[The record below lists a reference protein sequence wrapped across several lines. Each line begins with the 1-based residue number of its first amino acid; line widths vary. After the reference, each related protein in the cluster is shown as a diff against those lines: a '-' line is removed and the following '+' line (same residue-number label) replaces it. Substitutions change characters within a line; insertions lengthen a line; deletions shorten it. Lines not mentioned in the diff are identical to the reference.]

1 MNLVYSFAVISINNL
16 TVSFGGFTL
25 FDQVNF
31 HINDDDRIGLVGRN
45 GSGKTT
51 LLKIIAGTSS
61 PSSGVVSKPPQVTI
75 GYLPQEM
82 EYSKST
88 SVIEEAMLAFSYIQE
103 LERELSEI
111 NCEIADRTDYESDE
125 YNALLVKL
133 NDHNDRLNLY
143 SCGNPRADAER
154 VLTGLGF
161 KREEFS
167 RKRSEL
173 SQGWNMRIEL
183 AKVLLGRPDILL
195 LDEPTNH
202 LDIES
207 IRWLESYLFGFQGA
221 ILLISHDRRFL
232 DSVTKRTVEILL
244 GRINDYK
251 VPYTKYL
258 ELRRERMEQQ
268 RAAFDNQQKLIE
280 KSEEFIERFRYK
292 ATKSNQ
298 VQSRIKQLDKI
309 ERIEIDEE
317 DKSRLFLKFPPAPRS
332 GQVVIKSSNLKVS
345 FGSKSVFSNV
355 NITIERGEKV
365 ALLGKNGEGKTT
377 FMRLVTGDLK
387 PTGGAIEKGHNV
399 SMGYYA
405 QNQEELLDKRD
416 TVFDTLDKAATG
428 DIRTK
433 LRDILGAFL
442 FRGEDIEKRV
452 AVLSGG
458 ERSRLAMA
466 KLILKP
472 YNLLVLDEPT
482 NHMDIRSKDI
492 LKQALQQ
499 YDGTLLLVSHDR
511 DFLDGLAD
519 KIYEFKDGSVK
530 EHLGGLEEFLSRK
543 RIETLDDLERVDI
556 NSSNVKTESQKLKQ
570 ERGEDTDSPQESY
583 QRKKEIEREA
593 RRLRIK
599 IEKCEERIASLE
611 KRVGEIELILSG
623 NHNSVSLPEILT
635 EYEDCR
641 FKLESEMA
649 EWERLHY

>member
-1 MNLVYSFAVISINNL
+1 VISINNL
-16 TVSFGGFTL
+16 SVFFGGFTL

-31 HINDDDRIGLVGRN
+31 HINDDDRVGLVGRN

-51 LLKIIAGTSS
+51 LLKIIAGVSAPTSGLVS
-61 PSSGVVSKPPQVTI
+61 RPSEMTI

-88 SVIEEAMLAFSYIQE
+88 SVLEEAMLAFSSIKE
-103 LERELSEI
+103 IER
-111 NCEIADRTDYESDE
+111 EIADINIDITERSDYESDE
-125 YNALLVKL
+125 YNKLLVKL
-133 NDHNDRLNLY
+133 NDLNDRLNLY
-143 SCGNPRADAER
+143 CSGNPQADAER
-154 VLTGLGF
+154 VLIGLGF

-167 RKRSEL
+167 RKRLEL

-183 AKVLLGRPDILL
+183 AKVLLGRPEILL

-207 IRWLESYLFGFQGA
+207 IRWLESYLLSFQGA

-232 DSVTKRTVEILL
+232 DSVTKRTVEIVL

-251 VPYTKYL
+251 VPYSKYL
-258 ELRRERMEQQ
+258 DLRRERMEQQ
-268 RAAFDNQQKLIE
+268 RAAYDNQQRVIE

-298 VQSRIKQLDKI
+298 VQSRIKQLEKI
-309 ERIEIDEE
+309 ERIEIEEE
-317 DKSRLFLKFPPAPRS
+317 DRSRLFLKFPPAPRS
-332 GQVVIKSSNLKVS
+332 GQVVVKSTNLS
-345 FGSKSVFSNV
+345 IAFGSKSIFSNV

-377 FMRLVTGDLK
+377 FMRLITSDLK
-387 PTGGAIEKGHNV
+387 PTSGVIEMGHNV
-399 SMGYYA
+399 SLGYYA
-405 QNQEELLDKRD
+405 QNQEELLDKND
-416 TVFDTLDKAATG
+416 TVFDTLDKVATG
-428 DIRTK
+428 EIRTK

-442 FRGEDIEKRV
+442 FRGEDVDKRV
-452 AVLSGG
+452 SVLSGG

-472 YNLLVLDEPT
+472 YNFLVLDEPT

-492 LKQALQQ
+492 LKQALQR

-519 KIYEFKDGSVK
+519 KIYEFKDGSVR

-543 RIETLDDLERVDI
+543 RIDTLDELE
-556 NSSNVKTESQKLKQ
+556 NLESGSFTVKTESQKVKQ
-570 ERGEDTDSPQESY
+570 DKAESSERPQESY
-583 QRKKEIEREA
+583 QRMKEIEREA
-593 RRLRIK
+593 RRVRVK
-599 IEKCEERIASLE
+599 IEKCEERISSFE

-623 NHNSVSLPEILT
+623 NHNSVSLPEILS

-641 FKLESEMA
+641 LKLQSEMK
-649 EWERLHY
+649 EWERLHSEE

>member
-1 MNLVYSFAVISINNL
+1 VISINNL
-16 TVSFGGFTL
+16 SVFFGGFTL

-31 HINDDDRIGLVGRN
+31 HINDDDRVGLVGRN

-51 LLKIIAGTSS
+51 LLKIIAGVSAPTSGLVS
-61 PSSGVVSKPPQVTI
+61 RPSEMTI

-88 SVIEEAMLAFSYIQE
+88 SVLEEAMLAFSSIKE
-103 LERELSEI
+103 IER
-111 NCEIADRTDYESDE
+111 EIADINIDITERSDYESDE
-125 YNALLVKL
+125 YNKLLVKL
-133 NDHNDRLNLY
+133 NDLNDRLNLY
-143 SCGNPRADAER
+143 CSGNPQADAER
-154 VLTGLGF
+154 VLIGLGF

-167 RKRSEL
+167 RKRLEL

-183 AKVLLGRPDILL
+183 AKVLLGRPEILL

-207 IRWLESYLFGFQGA
+207 IRWLESYLLSFQGA

-232 DSVTKRTVEILL
+232 DSVTKRTVEIVL

-251 VPYTKYL
+251 VPYSKYL
-258 ELRRERMEQQ
+258 DLRRERMEQQ
-268 RAAFDNQQKLIE
+268 RAAYDNQQRVIE

-298 VQSRIKQLDKI
+298 VQSRIKQLEKI
-309 ERIEIDEE
+309 ERIEIEEE
-317 DKSRLFLKFPPAPRS
+317 DRSRLFLKFPPAPRS
-332 GQVVIKSSNLKVS
+332 GQVVVKSTNLS
-345 FGSKSVFSNV
+345 IAFGSKSIFSNV

-377 FMRLVTGDLK
+377 FMRLITSDLK
-387 PTGGAIEKGHNV
+387 PTSGVIEMGHNV
-399 SMGYYA
+399 SLGYYA
-405 QNQEELLDKRD
+405 QNQEELLDKND
-416 TVFDTLDKAATG
+416 TVFDTLDKVATG
-428 DIRTK
+428 EIRTK

-442 FRGEDIEKRV
+442 FRGEDVDKRV
-452 AVLSGG
+452 SVLSGG

-472 YNLLVLDEPT
+472 YNFLVLDEPT

-492 LKQALQQ
+492 LKQALQR

-519 KIYEFKDGSVK
+519 KIYEFKDGSVR

-543 RIETLDDLERVDI
+543 RIDTLDELE
-556 NSSNVKTESQKLKQ
+556 NLESGSFTVKTESQKVKQ
-570 ERGEDTDSPQESY
+570 DKAESSERPQESY
-583 QRKKEIEREA
+583 QRMKEIEREA
-593 RRLRIK
+593 RRVRVK
-599 IEKCEERIASLE
+599 IEKCEERISSFE

-623 NHNSVSLPEILT
+623 NHNSVSLPEILS

-641 FKLESEMA
+641 LKLQSEMK
-649 EWERLHY
+649 EWERLHNEE

>member
-1 MNLVYSFAVISINNL
+1 VISINNL
-16 TVSFGGFTL
+16 SVFFGGFTL

-31 HINDDDRIGLVGRN
+31 HINDDDRVGLVGRN

-51 LLKIIAGTSS
+51 LLKIIAGVSAPTSGLVS
-61 PSSGVVSKPPQVTI
+61 RPSEMTI

-88 SVIEEAMLAFSYIQE
+88 SVLEEAMLAFSSIKE
-103 LERELSEI
+103 IER
-111 NCEIADRTDYESDE
+111 EIADINIDITERSDYESDE
-125 YNALLVKL
+125 YNKLLVKL
-133 NDHNDRLNLY
+133 NDLNDRLNLY
-143 SCGNPRADAER
+143 CSGNPQADAER
-154 VLTGLGF
+154 VLIGLGF

-167 RKRSEL
+167 RKRLEL

-183 AKVLLGRPDILL
+183 AKVLLGRPEILL

-207 IRWLESYLFGFQGA
+207 IRWLESYLLSFQGA

-232 DSVTKRTVEILL
+232 DSVTKRTVEIVL

-251 VPYTKYL
+251 VPYSKYL
-258 ELRRERMEQQ
+258 DLRRERMEQQ
-268 RAAFDNQQKLIE
+268 RAAYDNQQRVIE

-298 VQSRIKQLDKI
+298 VQSRIKHLEKI
-309 ERIEIDEE
+309 ERIEIEEE
-317 DKSRLFLKFPPAPRS
+317 DRSRLFLKFPPAPRS
-332 GQVVIKSSNLKVS
+332 GQVVVKSTNLS
-345 FGSKSVFSNV
+345 IAFGSKSIFSNV

-377 FMRLVTGDLK
+377 FMRLITSDLK
-387 PTGGAIEKGHNV
+387 PTSGVIEMGHNV
-399 SMGYYA
+399 SLGYYA
-405 QNQEELLDKRD
+405 QNQEELLDKND
-416 TVFDTLDKAATG
+416 TVFDTLDKVATG
-428 DIRTK
+428 EIRTK

-442 FRGEDIEKRV
+442 FRGEDVDKRV
-452 AVLSGG
+452 SVLSGG

-472 YNLLVLDEPT
+472 YNFLVLDEPT

-492 LKQALQQ
+492 LKQALQR

-519 KIYEFKDGSVK
+519 KIYEFKDGSVR

-543 RIETLDDLERVDI
+543 RIDTLDELE
-556 NSSNVKTESQKLKQ
+556 NLESGSFTVKTESQKVKQ
-570 ERGEDTDSPQESY
+570 DKAESSERPQESY
-583 QRKKEIEREA
+583 QRMKEIEREA
-593 RRLRIK
+593 RRVRVK
-599 IEKCEERIASLE
+599 IEKCEERISSFE

-623 NHNSVSLPEILT
+623 NHNSVSLPEILS

-641 FKLESEMA
+641 LKLQSEMK
-649 EWERLHY
+649 EWERLHNEE

>member
-1 MNLVYSFAVISINNL
+1 MISINNL
-16 TVSFGGFTL
+16 SVFFGGFTL

-31 HINDDDRIGLVGRN
+31 HINDDDRVGLVGRN

-51 LLKIIAGTSS
+51 LLKIIAGVSAPTSGLVS
-61 PSSGVVSKPPQVTI
+61 RPSEMTI

-88 SVIEEAMLAFSYIQE
+88 SVLEEAMLAFSSIKE
-103 LERELSEI
+103 IER
-111 NCEIADRTDYESDE
+111 EIADINIDITERSDYESDE
-125 YNALLVKL
+125 YNKLLVKL
-133 NDHNDRLNLY
+133 NDLNDRLNLY
-143 SCGNPRADAER
+143 CSGNPQADAER
-154 VLTGLGF
+154 VLIGLGF

-167 RKRSEL
+167 RKRLEL

-183 AKVLLGRPDILL
+183 AKVLLGRPEILL

-207 IRWLESYLFGFQGA
+207 IRWLESYLLSFQGA

-232 DSVTKRTVEILL
+232 DSVTKRTVEIVL

-251 VPYTKYL
+251 VPYSKYL
-258 ELRRERMEQQ
+258 DLRRERMEQQ
-268 RAAFDNQQKLIE
+268 RAAYDNQQRVIE

-298 VQSRIKQLDKI
+298 VQSRIKQLEKI
-309 ERIEIDEE
+309 ERIEIEEE
-317 DKSRLFLKFPPAPRS
+317 DRSRLFLKFPPAPRS
-332 GQVVIKSSNLKVS
+332 GQVVVKSTNLS
-345 FGSKSVFSNV
+345 IAFGSKSIFSNV

-377 FMRLVTGDLK
+377 FMRLITSDLK
-387 PTGGAIEKGHNV
+387 PTSGVIEMGHNV
-399 SMGYYA
+399 SLGYYA
-405 QNQEELLDKRD
+405 QNQEELLDKND
-416 TVFDTLDKAATG
+416 TVFDTLDKVATG
-428 DIRTK
+428 EIRTK

-442 FRGEDIEKRV
+442 FRGEDVDKRV
-452 AVLSGG
+452 SVLSGG

-472 YNLLVLDEPT
+472 YNFLVLDEPT

-492 LKQALQQ
+492 LKQALQR

-519 KIYEFKDGSVK
+519 KIYEFKDGSVR

-543 RIETLDDLERVDI
+543 RIDTLDELE
-556 NSSNVKTESQKLKQ
+556 NLESGSFTVKTESQKVKQ
-570 ERGEDTDSPQESY
+570 DKAESSERPQESY
-583 QRKKEIEREA
+583 QRMKEIEREA
-593 RRLRIK
+593 RRVRVK
-599 IEKCEERIASLE
+599 IEKCEERISSFE

-623 NHNSVSLPEILT
+623 NHNSVSLPEILS

-641 FKLESEMA
+641 LKLQSEMK
-649 EWERLHY
+649 EWERLHNEE